1 MSSYGYIGDSVH
13 LYNANVMQQEQLIK
27 QAQQGDKQAFEQLLN
42 EHYDSLFSFAY
53 KWCGN
58 QTDAEDIT
66 QQACIKLARSISQF
80 QFKSAFSSWLYRL
93 VINCAKDW
101 YKSQNRHTRNTQD
114 VDTAQIS
121 SAQQT
126 EQALYTQQL
135 LSLLDDLPKGMK
147 ETALLV
153 HAEGLSHKEAASILD
168 IKESTV
174 SWRIHEIRKNL
185 QQQLSS
191 ATIGLEGE

>member
-1 MSSYGYIGDSVH
+1 MQE
-13 LYNANVMQQEQLIK
+13 NALIK
-27 QAQQGDKQAFEQLLN
+27 QAQQGDKQAFETLLN
-42 EHYDSLFSFAY
+42 IHYDMLFSFAF

-58 QTDAEDIT
+58 KTDAEDIT
-66 QQACIKLARSISQF
+66 QQSCIKLARSIKQF

-101 YKSQNRHTRNTQD
+101 YKSQSRHTRNTSNIE
-114 VDTAQIS
+114 TEPAS
-121 SAQQT
+121 SAQET

-135 LSLLDDLPKGMK
+135 MELLNDLPDGMK

-153 HAEGLSHKEAASILD
+153 HAEGLTHKETADILSV
-168 IKESTV
+168 KESTI
-174 SWRIHEIRKNL
+174 SWRIHEIRKSL

>member
-1 MSSYGYIGDSVH
+1 
-13 LYNANVMQQEQLIK
+13 MQQTLATSDLIEN
-27 QAQQGDKQAFEQLLN
+27 AQQGDKHAFEELLN
-42 EHYDSLFSFAY
+42 QHYEMLYSFAY

-58 QTDAEDIT
+58 KTDAEDIT
-66 QQACIKLARSISQF
+66 QQACIKLAKSIKQF
-80 QFKSAFSSWLYRL
+80 KFKSAFSSWLYRL

-101 YKSQNRHTRNTQD
+101 YKSQARHTRNTSD
-114 VDTAQIS
+114 IETEQIS

-126 EQALYTQQL
+126 EQALYAQQL
-135 LSLLDDLPKGMK
+135 MRLLDDLPDGMK

-153 HAEGLSHKEAASILD
+153 HAEGMSHREAAEVLD
-168 IKESTV
+168 VKESTV

-191 ATIGLEGE
+191 ATMSLEGE